1 MHVPRDCKLKVV
13 GENNADRLM
22 WSCSRLAKDRGDYL
36 SLVAA
41 RENENDPNHKRTVL
55 ACRYVVFLASYRRM
69 GYNKPK
75 RKQEALRFL
84 ETWHPER
91 GAYSEELA
99 IQRRIAGISFSN
111 GDSEDV
117 RNAAIHLGDWA
128 ADILRK
134 HEAEVAAAVAHDAA
148 QHAEAVAR
156 RAVQLQYG
164 FGGLPSSTPT
174 ARLRPA
180 AVKLPSAR
188 PPQPSGRPCC
198 GRGQPVAKQPA
209 VSRAV
214 ASRSAH
220 AQARYDGGAAAVGDA
235 KARVDRPSSGE
246 CRGARRFFGDIAA
259 RFINAQLQEAAR
271 RGLERGVGV
280 QRRQGNRALDR
291 SLREQVLIFAGM
303 PLGRWVQ
310 STPSRRARRPA
321 PPSASAR
328 ARPSTP
334 RCR

>member
-13 GENNADRLM
+13 GENNVDRLM
-22 WSCSRLAKDRGDYL
+22 WACSRLAKDRGEYL

-55 ACRYVVFLASYRRM
+55 ACRYIVFLASYRRM

-148 QHAEAVAR
+148 QQPGG
-156 RAVQLQYG
+156 RAQG
-164 FGGLPSSTPT
+164 EGGRLG
-174 ARLRPA
+174 ARLWAAIREAWRRTERP
-180 AVKLPSAR
+180 
-188 PPQPSGRPCC
+188 
-198 GRGQPVAKQPA
+198 
-209 VSRAV
+209 
-214 ASRSAH
+214 
-220 AQARYDGGAAAVGDA
+220 
-235 KARVDRPSSGE
+235 
-246 CRGARRFFGDIAA
+246 
-259 RFINAQLQEAAR
+259 
-271 RGLERGVGV
+271 
-280 QRRQGNRALDR
+280 RQGKAIKRAHHNR
-291 SLREQVLIFAGM
+291 
-303 PLGRWVQ
+303 P
-310 STPSRRARRPA
+310 
-321 PPSASAR
+321 
-328 ARPSTP
+328 
-334 RCR
+334 